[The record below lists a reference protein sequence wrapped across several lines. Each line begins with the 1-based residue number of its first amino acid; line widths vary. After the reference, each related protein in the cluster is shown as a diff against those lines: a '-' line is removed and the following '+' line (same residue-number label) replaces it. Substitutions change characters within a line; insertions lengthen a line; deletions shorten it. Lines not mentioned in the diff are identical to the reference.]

1 MYTSDVIHL
10 PLDSDLDVQTWTSK
24 VKREVKVRVTWLFEV
39 CGKRKKNVDLKVPS
53 KLINITKPYIWTI
66 WLSKYVY
73 HGNAKFPVQWHD
85 IPNRSPDI
93 TVDKLEKTVNV
104 SISIV
109 HSPGL
114 NRTKELWIVMR
125 INMSKMF
132 QCSHLMLFFSAT
144 GRCFCPCYQGN
155 MNVDE

>member
-1 MYTSDVIHL
+1 MTLTFKPEPQRSN
-10 PLDSDLDVQTWTSK
+10 
-24 VKREVKVRVTWLFEV
+24 VRLRSESRDFLRFAGNE
-39 CGKRKKNVDLKVPS
+39 KKNVDLKVPS

-73 HGNAKFPVQWHD
+73 HGNANFPVQWHD

-132 QCSHLMLFFSAT
+132 QCSHLMLFF
-144 GRCFCPCYQGN
+144 FGN
-155 MNVDE
+155 REMFLPMLSRKHERWWVTQV